1 MRNSHLKKTGFTLT
15 ETIVVIFIFTL
26 LAVGTTN
33 LFTHIFINSQNR
45 LLSLDSID
53 QAKIVTT
60 NFSNEIRTASVG
72 ADGSAPVNQASDYQI
87 TFYSDYGQ
95 ATGVVAKIHYYLA
108 TTTSS
113 IKLYKAVTIPSGSPL
128 AYNPSDEKILLAQSN
143 ISTSTPVFYYYDGNY
158 NGSSTPLTQPVNIN
172 DIKFVRIN
180 LNILKQTERN
190 STGTFTASAGA
201 TIRSLKDN
209 LGN

>member
-1 MRNSHLKKTGFTLT
+1 MRNLYFKKSGFTLT
-15 ETIVVIFIFTL
+15 ETVVVIFIFTL

-53 QAKIVTT
+53 QAKIATT
-60 NFSNEIRTASVG
+60 NFSNEVRTASVG
-72 ADGSAPVNQASDYQI
+72 ADGSAPINQAGDYQI

-95 ATGVVAKIHYYLA
+95 SSGAVAKIHYYLA

-113 IKLYKAVTIPSGSPL
+113 IKLYKAVTVPSGSPL
-128 AYNPSDEKILLAQSN
+128 AYNPSNEKISLVQSN
-143 ISTSTPVFYYYDGNY
+143 ISTGTPVFYYYDGNY
-158 NGSSTPLTQPVNIN
+158 SGSSTPLTQPVNIN

-180 LNILKQTERN
+180 LSILKQTERN
-190 STGTFTASAGA
+190 STSTFTASAGA